1 MKALWTSGWQ
11 GNQLWRRERVV
22 IVGVPENVVELFK
35 LDVNERGRS
44 DSEGRFLDWFKPIA
58 ARVVAKV
65 GF

>member
-1 MKALWTSGWQ
+1 M
-11 GNQLWRRERVV
+11 